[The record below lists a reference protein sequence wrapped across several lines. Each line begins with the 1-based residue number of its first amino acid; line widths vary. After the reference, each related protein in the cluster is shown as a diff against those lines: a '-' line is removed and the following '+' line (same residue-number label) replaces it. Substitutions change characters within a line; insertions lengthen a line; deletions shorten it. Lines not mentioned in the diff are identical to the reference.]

1 MTSKGK
7 ALTFFTAA
15 LIVANTMLDYNA
27 ICEYFDVE
35 PFKLEQFGVGN
46 LVGLIAALAVAVV
59 LFALAWAA
67 ANRLAACKKASAIAL
82 LVSCGA
88 LSLAVAAFRLS
99 YDASSA
105 GRSISGG
112 TMASLTAA
120 DVFFAI
126 MLFAALAGESA
137 VSFFRRL
144 DVLER
149 EARVLAA
156 AIERLRKDVENVDA
170 QVAAAAKVVNARI
183 QETICAVNSANE
195 AVYESALKRA
205 GELQNSFVGYV
216 SEGKKAREEHAA
228 AIAKLIKD
236 MLLPVI
242 EEGNEQPEAHVKA
255 VRKQTD
261 MRPRQNMDAGVT
273 PDAAA

>member
-1 MTSKGK
+1 MTTKGRV
-7 ALTFFTAA
+7 LTFFTAV

-59 LFALAWAA
+59 LFAMAWAA
-67 ANRLAACKKASAIAL
+67 ANQLAAGKRTLAIAL
-82 LVSCGA
+82 LAACGA
-88 LSLAVAAFRLS
+88 LSVAVAAFRLS

-105 GRSISGG
+105 SRSISGG
-112 TMASLTAA
+112 AMASLTAA
-120 DVFFAI
+120 DVFFAV

-144 DVLER
+144 DALER
-149 EARVLAA
+149 EVCALAA
-156 AIERLRKDVENVDA
+156 AIERLRKDVDNAPV
-170 QVAAAAKVVNARI
+170 QVEAAAKVVNARI
-183 QETICAVNSANE
+183 RETLCAVNSANE

-216 SEGKKAREEHAA
+216 EEGKKAREAHAA
-228 AIAKLIKD
+228 AIEKLLEN
-236 MLLPVI
+236 MLLPTNGGV
-242 EEGNEQPEAHVKA
+242 GAQFEAPIKT
-255 VRKQTD
+255 VRTQMDIK
-261 MRPRQNMDAGVT
+261 PCQNMAVSDT